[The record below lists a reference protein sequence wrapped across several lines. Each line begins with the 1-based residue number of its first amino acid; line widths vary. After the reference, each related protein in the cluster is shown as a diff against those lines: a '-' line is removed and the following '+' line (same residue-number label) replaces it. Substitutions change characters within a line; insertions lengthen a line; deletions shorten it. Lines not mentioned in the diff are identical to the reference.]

1 MSEEISLVC
10 NSLFVSPRPTE
21 RGPIIAEM
29 RALAVTCIHQYPLR
43 VPAGE
48 FLDLPT
54 KYCTVH
60 MYSRYCSHT
69 VQYSAGHFQCRRNH
83 RRKNYRK
90 PVLAGRYPTFGL
102 IRRQN
107 FPLLV
112 QHPYS
117 TLEIGPAVLYM
128 TADLISCGFLYS
140 RRLPS
145 FGPRF
150 PLRNQSS

>member
-60 MYSRYCSHT
+60 MYGT
-69 VQYSAGHFQCRRNH
+69 VSTVAIPYNTLQAIFSVGGTTD
-83 RRKNYRK
+83 
-90 PVLAGRYPTFGL
+90 GRTIESLFWL
-102 IRRQN
+102 DDI
-107 FPLLV
+107 PLLALSGV
-112 QHPYS
+112 KTFLCWFS
-117 TLEIGPAVLYM
+117 TLTVHWKLARQCC
-128 TADLISCGFLYS
+128 T
-140 RRLPS
+140 
-145 FGPRF
+145 
-150 PLRNQSS
+150 

>member
-29 RALAVTCIHQYPLR
+29 RALDVTCIHQYPLR

-69 VQYSAGHFQCRRNH
+69 VPLQAIFSVGGTTD
-83 RRKNYRK
+83 
-90 PVLAGRYPTFGL
+90 GRTIESLFWL
-102 IRRQN
+102 DDI
-107 FPLLV
+107 PLL
-112 QHPYS
+112 
-117 TLEIGPAVLYM
+117 A
-128 TADLISCGFLYS
+128 
-140 RRLPS
+140 
-145 FGPRF
+145 
-150 PLRNQSS
+150 